1 MFRRQFKWLISNNL
15 YGSLRKLKITSRY
28 YVSAGVSV
36 SERGLVTYCM
46 VHEVILCVIRSCR
59 VRNFWL
65 LFNNTIGLN
74 GVMYVDPMRDSRAR
88 LKCWNFSR
96 GTSYSKLKWK
106 IEIVRN
112 DLEQMLLIIYIIFNC
127 FC

>member
-28 YVSAGVSV
+28 YVSAGISV
-36 SERGLVTYCM
+36 SERGLVTYCT

-74 GVMYVDPMRDSRAR
+74 GVMYADTMRDS
-88 LKCWNFSR
+88 
-96 GTSYSKLKWK
+96 
-106 IEIVRN
+106 
-112 DLEQMLLIIYIIFNC
+112 
-127 FC
+127 